1 MAIPMLVGHT
11 DARHHSKL
19 VKYISRIPEI
29 WERDILL
36 TTIVR
41 AKSIIVA
48 SLLLLC
54 DRGLRL
60 IVTPFQISWKGKR
73 KKVVPL
79 RYFIRSASSIDACMG
94 KTIFSSSTEAYF
106 NHAVITA
113 RRLVR
118 EGLKNEPMHGGG
130 ERANVYAAR
139 HSPPKWEGHLAI

>member
-36 TTIVR
+36 TTIVQ

-48 SLLLLC
+48 SLLSLW
-54 DRGLRL
+54 L

-79 RYFIRSASSIDACMG
+79 RYFIRTAASIDTCMG